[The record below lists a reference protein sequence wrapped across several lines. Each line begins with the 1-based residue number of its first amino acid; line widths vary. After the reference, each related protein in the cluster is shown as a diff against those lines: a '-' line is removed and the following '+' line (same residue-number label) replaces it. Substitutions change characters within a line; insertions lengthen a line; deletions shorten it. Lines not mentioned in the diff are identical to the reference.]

1 MDGDGQHGAFATGFE
16 GLVAATSALAQV
28 TSHAAP
34 TREEVVRGLC
44 RAVAM
49 AVPVD
54 GVGGMLSDGTALRFV
69 HAEPDWVV
77 PVERLQE
84 LHARGPC
91 WDSLAGRQVVAV
103 DDVRTSDRWPEL
115 ADRARSRLGG
125 PSPSFQGVAS
135 LPLVAQ
141 GQPLGVLDLYRRDHR
156 PWTEPELAAAA
167 ACSHVAASQLILIA
181 DRERWQVAWE
191 RAEHRSTHDVLTGL
205 PARGLLFDR
214 LDHALATMTGR
225 DGAVAVLFIDVART
239 RPDEDTGGQRTGHRG
254 PDDLALDGL
263 GLGDWALGEIAH
275 RLSQTLRVDDTLA
288 RLSGGEFV
296 IVCEALT
303 GTMAGVQDWLHEFGE
318 RILLELRRPEPGRTV
333 LDVSVSIGAAV
344 TTSVCSALHLTS
356 QAEMARYAAKHSG
369 GNRLVIHR
377 NARRP

>member
-1 MDGDGQHGAFATGFE
+1 MPAARAGTAWPDGRSSPST
-16 GLVAATSALAQV
+16 TSARRTVGRSWPTGPGAGWAGRAPRSRALPRSRWSRRGNPWGCS
-28 TSHAAP
+28 TSTGGTTGPGPSRSSPQPPPAP
-34 TREEVVRGLC
+34 T
-44 RAVAM
+44 
-49 AVPVD
+49 
-54 GVGGMLSDGTALRFV
+54 S
-69 HAEPDWVV
+69 
-77 PVERLQE
+77 
-84 LHARGPC
+84 
-91 WDSLAGRQVVAV
+91 
-103 DDVRTSDRWPEL
+103 
-115 ADRARSRLGG
+115 
-125 PSPSFQGVAS
+125 
-135 LPLVAQ
+135 
-141 GQPLGVLDLYRRDHR
+141 
-156 PWTEPELAAAA
+156 
-167 ACSHVAASQLILIA
+167 SQLILIA